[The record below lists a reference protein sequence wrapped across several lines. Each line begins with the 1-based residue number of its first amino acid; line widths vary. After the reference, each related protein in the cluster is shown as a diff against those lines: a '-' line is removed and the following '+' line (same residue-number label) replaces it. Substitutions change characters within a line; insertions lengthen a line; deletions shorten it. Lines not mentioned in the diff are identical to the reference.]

1 VVAASSSERARI
13 VRSTA
18 GSVFAEYVV
27 LLVVVSLGCAAASV
41 ALGPPLLK
49 LYLTQRAVLLVPY
62 PL

>member
-1 VVAASSSERARI
+1 VHSE
-13 VRSTA
+13 A

-27 LLVVVSLGCAAASV
+27 LLVLVSLGCVAASV